1 MGKYSDY
8 TNAGLSYQPWGLLP
22 ETGAVSGELVTTGDN
37 GGLLSEVGSGYRT
50 LVCVHGLE
58 VVDSKQQ
65 RSPTVR
71 SHSFTDHALLI
82 EDT

>member
-1 MGKYSDY
+1 MGIYSDY
-8 TNAGLSYQPWGLLP
+8 TKAGSLYQPWGLLP
-22 ETGAVSGELVTTGDN
+22 ETEAVSGEPVTTGDN

-50 LVCVHGLE
+50 PGCVHCLE

-71 SHSFTDHALLI
+71 SHSFTDHARLI